1 MAPPNRAQLGFLP
14 GLEHVLLTP
23 LLWLERQKKKDVCFY
38 SKQRQLFVPLTAPFR
53 EKVRAELLWQE
64 QAAWT
69 SLLLAAPRSALP
81 PASRPL
87 PAAPSPRPA
96 TSRPSLPARAVPA
109 GRTLPEGRE
118 PPWPEASVAPGLT
131 PAGRQPLTRCPF
143 RGGTQGPS
151 VHVRRL
157 SRRVCP
163 EYVSLKESNSPPLQG
178 GSQNWELCQRR
189 AWGGGLH
196 SALRQH

>member
-1 MAPPNRAQLGFLP
+1 MAPPYRAQLGFLP

-23 LLWLERQKKKDVCFY
+23 LRVRGKKKDVCFY

-53 EKVRAELLWQE
+53 EKVCAELLWQE

-69 SLLLAAPRSALP
+69 SLLVALRSALP
-81 PASRPL
+81 PASQPL
-87 PAAPSPRPA
+87 HAAPSPRPA

-118 PPWPEASVAPGLT
+118 PPWPEASGAPDLT

-151 VHVRRL
+151 VHARRL
-157 SRRVCP
+157 SRWVCP
-163 EYVSLKESNSPPLQG
+163 EYVPLKESNSPPLQG
-178 GSQNWELCQRR
+178 GSQNWELCQRC

-196 SALRQH
+196 SALHQH